1 MKVVML
7 APVHRYDDI
16 RVFRKEAVTLAQAGH
31 RVILYART
39 PDDEP
44 RLESG
49 VEVRPV
55 RYRGRLQRFAKLPGL
70 GRAALRERAEIYHV
84 HNPDTLPVAFWLRL
98 RGRRVIYDSHEDFR
112 TELLLRQWL
121 PGLIRR
127 PAAAAISRAEGLAGR
142 LLAAVIVTQEQILRR
157 IPQAILIGNPPLVS
171 PAAIAST
178 LADRDER
185 SPGETVTLGYVGGIS
200 EDRGLS
206 RMLELTAAMNE
217 LRPTRLKLIGY
228 PVNDDALQQAMQRP
242 EWQFVDYLGELAQ
255 PDAFRQLATVDAGLI
270 LFADV
275 ASHRHIDPNKIYEY
289 MAHGVPFVASD
300 FPEWQSRLQ
309 SANAGIFV
317 SERQSPAAAAAAVL
331 AMLADP
337 EQARELG
344 RNGAE
349 FVQQHYSWQ
358 SSAAP
363 VLLGL
368 YQRLLGG
375 AVASSRRSARQ
386 RS

>member
-39 PDDEP
+39 PGHED
-44 RLESG
+44 LIESG

-55 RYRGRLQRFAKLPGL
+55 RYRSRLQRFARLPGL
-70 GRAALRERAEIYHV
+70 ARAALRERAEIYHV
-84 HNPDTLPVAFWLRL
+84 HNPDTLPIALWLRL
-98 RGRRVIYDSHEDFR
+98 RGHRVIYDSHEDFR
-112 TELLLRQWL
+112 TEILLRRWL

-127 PAAAAISRAEGLAGR
+127 PAAAAVSWAEARAGR
-142 LLAAVIVTQEQILRR
+142 VLAAVIVTQEQIRRR
-157 IPQAILIGNPPLVS
+157 IPQATLIGNPPLVS
-171 PAAIAST
+171 AAAIAKA
-178 LADRDER
+178 LANRAER
-185 SPGETVTLGYVGGIS
+185 SSGESITLGYVGGIS

-217 LRPTRLKLIGY
+217 LHPTRLKLIGY
-228 PVNDDALQQAMQRP
+228 PVNDDALQQAMGRP
-242 EWQFVDYLGELAQ
+242 EWSLVDYLGELAQ
-255 PDAFRQLATVDAGLI
+255 PDAFAQLATVDAGLI

-289 MAHGVPFVASD
+289 MAHGVPFVATD
-300 FPEWQSRLQ
+300 FPEWRARLQ
-309 SANAGIFV
+309 AADAGIFV
-317 SERQSPAAAAAAVL
+317 SPRQTPATAAVAVL
-331 AMLADP
+331 EMLADP
-337 EQARELG
+337 EKARELG
-344 RNGAE
+344 HNGAA

-358 SSAAP
+358 STAAP
-363 VLLGL
+363 VLLNL
-368 YQRLLGG
+368 YRKLSNRP
-375 AVASSRRSARQ
+375 AVSSRKSVWQ

>member
-7 APVHRYDDI
+7 APVHRYDDV

-98 RGRRVIYDSHEDFR
+98 QGHRVIYDSHEDFR
-112 TELLLRQWL
+112 TELLLRRWL

-127 PAAAAISRAEGLAGR
+127 PAAAAISRAEAWAGR
-142 LLAAVIVTQEQILRR
+142 VLAAVIVTQEQIRRR
-157 IPQAILIGNPPLVS
+157 IPQATLIGNPPLVS
-171 PAAIAST
+171 AAAIADA
-178 LADRDER
+178 LAGRAER
-185 SPGETVTLGYVGGIS
+185 STGETITLGYVGGIS

-217 LRPTRLKLIGY
+217 LHPTRLKLIGY
-228 PVNDDALQQAMQRP
+228 PVNDDALQGAMARP
-242 EWQFVDYLGELAQ
+242 EWSLVDYLGELAQ
-255 PDAFRQLATVDAGLI
+255 PDAFAQLATVDAGLI
-270 LFADV
+270 LFTDV

-300 FPEWQSRLQ
+300 FPEWRARLQ
-309 SANAGIFV
+309 AADAGIFV
-317 SERQSPAAAAAAVL
+317 SERQTPTIAAVAVL
-331 AMLADP
+331 EMLADP
-337 EQARELG
+337 EKARELG
-344 RNGAE
+344 RNGAA

-358 SSAAP
+358 STAAP
-363 VLLGL
+363 VLLNL
-368 YQRLLGG
+368 YRRL
-375 AVASSRRSARQ
+375 SSRPAVSSRKSVRQ